1 MLPSG
6 KPKASPADMLSFRRV
21 FENLHIPS
29 GIALIFDMDG
39 VLVESTAL
47 HTKAW
52 ETYLTRHGMNPNGVM
67 AKMLGK
73 RNDDIVRLL
82 WGDGLDAAEVARH
95 GADKE
100 ELYREMLSPVF
111 DEHIVGGVREFLAA
125 ARRAG
130 APCALA
136 TNAEPRNV
144 DFVLDRAGLRQH
156 MLAIVDGH
164 QVERPKPDPEVFL
177 KAAARLRVDTR
188 NCVIFEDSPGGLT
201 AARASGARVAAV
213 LTTLPEAPEADIAI
227 RDFHDPRL
235 LPWLSSLTPR

>member
-1 MLPSG
+1 M
-6 KPKASPADMLSFRRV
+6 

-29 GIALIFDMDG
+29 GIAFIFDMDG
-39 VLVESTAL
+39 VIVESTAL

-52 ETYLTRHGMNPNGVM
+52 EAYLARHGMNSNGVM

-125 ARRAG
+125 ASRAG
-130 APCALA
+130 VPCALA
-136 TNAEPRNV
+136 TNAEPKNV
-144 DFVLDRAGLRQH
+144 EFVLGRAGLRQH
-156 MLAIVDGH
+156 LAAVLDGH
-164 QVERPKPDPEVFL
+164 QVQRPKPDPEVFL
-177 KAAARLRVDTR
+177 KAAARLRVDIR
-188 NCVIFEDSPGGLT
+188 NCVIFEDSPGGFT
-201 AARASGARVAAV
+201 AARAAGARLAAV
-213 LTTLPEAPEADIAI
+213 LTTLSEAPDADIAI

>member
-1 MLPSG
+1 
-6 KPKASPADMLSFRRV
+6 MLSFRRV
-21 FENLHIPS
+21 FENLQIPT

-39 VLVESTAL
+39 VIVHSTAL

-52 ETYLTRHGMNPNGVM
+52 EIYLARHGMNSNGVM

-82 WGDGLDAAEVARH
+82 WGGGLAPAEVARH

-100 ELYREMLSPVF
+100 ELYRQLLSPVF

-125 ARRAG
+125 ASRAG
-130 APCALA
+130 VPCALA
-136 TNAEPRNV
+136 TNAEPANV
-144 DFVLDRAGLRQH
+144 DFVLDRAGLRQR

-164 QVERPKPDPEVFL
+164 QVLRPKPDPEVFL
-177 KAAARLRVDTR
+177 KAAARLRVDTP
-188 NCVIFEDSPGGLT
+188 NCVIFEDSPGGLA
-201 AARASGARVAAV
+201 AARASGAHVAAV
-213 LTTLPEAPEADIAI
+213 LTTLSEAPQADIAI

>member
-1 MLPSG
+1 
-6 KPKASPADMLSFRRV
+6 V
-21 FENLHIPS
+21 FENLQIPT

-39 VLVESTAL
+39 VIVHSTAL

-52 ETYLTRHGMNPNGVM
+52 EIYLARHGMNSNGVM

-82 WGDGLDAAEVARH
+82 WGGGLAPAEVARH

-100 ELYREMLSPVF
+100 ELYRQLLSPVF

-125 ARRAG
+125 ASRAG
-130 APCALA
+130 VPCALA
-136 TNAEPRNV
+136 TNAEPANV
-144 DFVLDRAGLRQH
+144 DFVLDRAGLRQR

-164 QVERPKPDPEVFL
+164 QVLRPKPDPEVFL

-188 NCVIFEDSPGGLT
+188 NCVIFEDSPGGLA
-201 AARASGARVAAV
+201 AARASGAHVAAV
-213 LTTLPEAPEADIAI
+213 LTTLSEAPQADIAV

>member
-1 MLPSG
+1 
-6 KPKASPADMLSFRRV
+6 MLSFRRV
-21 FENLHIPS
+21 FENLQIPT

-39 VLVESTAL
+39 VIVHSTAL

-52 ETYLTRHGMNPNGVM
+52 EIYLARHGMNSNGVM

-82 WGDGLDAAEVARH
+82 WGGGLAPAEVARH

-100 ELYREMLSPVF
+100 ELYRQLLSPVF

-125 ARRAG
+125 ASRAG
-130 APCALA
+130 VPCALA
-136 TNAEPRNV
+136 TNAEPANV
-144 DFVLDRAGLRQH
+144 DFVLDRAGLRQR

-164 QVERPKPDPEVFL
+164 QVLRPKPDPEVFL

-188 NCVIFEDSPGGLT
+188 NCVIFEDSPGGLA
-201 AARASGARVAAV
+201 AARASGAHVAAV
-213 LTTLPEAPEADIAI
+213 LTTLSEAPQADIAV